1 MTTDL
6 RRRLTDAI
14 RNAPGMGLTVTSVVD
29 AVMAVRDEEI
39 AALRAEMERLK
50 RDWEAAYHHERKRA
64 DYAEADA
71 CVFCA
76 IVAGE
81 APATVIREWPD
92 AIAIVPLR
100 PVAPGHVL
108 VIPRTHVADAT
119 VDPDV
124 TAVTMRRAAELA
136 VPPCN
141 LITSAGRPATQTVF
155 HLHIHVVPR
164 RVGDGLALPWSV
176 RTEPEQI
183 ADA

>member
-1 MTTDL
+1 DVPDGGPG
-6 RRRLTDAI
+6 RRR
-14 RNAPGMGLTVTSVVD
+14 PGKRRR
-29 AVMAVRDEEI
+29 RD
-39 AALRAEMERLK
+39 
-50 RDWEAAYHHERKRA
+50 
-64 DYAEADA
+64 
-71 CVFCA
+71 CVFCQ

-164 RVGDGLALPWSV
+164 RVGDGLAL
-176 RTEPEQI
+176 QI
-183 ADA
+183 GRAHV

>member
-50 RDWEAAYHHERKRA
+50 HERLARA
-64 DYAEADA
+64 QQAELALARVRDDD
-71 CVFCA
+71 CVFCQ

>member
-1 MTTDL
+1 MTPAEAAADL

-39 AALRAEMERLK
+39 AALRAEMERLNGGPGRRRPGK
-50 RDWEAAYHHERKRA
+50 RRRRD
-64 DYAEADA
+64 
-71 CVFCA
+71 CVFCQ